1 MKLKLVEIENGFVRV
16 ATEGPLT
23 SADMLMGSD
32 QPHPLEALLG
42 QHWTNKKVL
51 LDFDKTTYIDSSAI
65 GWLINCQRKFKDGG
79 GMLVLHSIPPTVMQ
93 ILNVLKIGKLIPLE
107 RDLSTAREIAL
118 NGAAGVKQ

>member
-23 SADMLMGSD
+23 SADMSSSQD
-32 QPHPLEALLG
+32 QHPLEALLG
-42 QHWTNKKVL
+42 QHWSNKKVL

-79 GMLVLHSIPPTVMQ
+79 GMLVLHSIPPTVLQ

-107 RDLSTAREIAL
+107 RDLSTARDIAL
-118 NGAAGVKQ
+118 NGAAGVK